1 MKYIV
6 RMRPIRPTHR
16 GLRMILLQQMLVLFI
31 YMLIGYFACKK
42 GKFDDIFSKKISW
55 LVVEVANNAMIIS
68 AAINSDGSIKGKDFI
83 TTLILAVAVYAVLMG
98 MATLLPLFCKFPARE
113 KGIYQI
119 ALVFNNIGFMG
130 YPIISAVYGSSALL
144 YAVLFSISFN
154 VLIYTY
160 GIRKVVSSEEGAEA
174 EKKKGSF
181 LNVGVLCGFLALF
194 LYIAQLPMPQFIK
207 STASGLSN
215 LTSPLSMMVIGISL
229 CKIPLR
235 KLFSDWKLLV
245 YCLAKLLVL
254 PIVGMLLI
262 NRIVDNQMLCHVC
275 MIILATPAASMVV
288 MLAEQYDG
296 NEELAARIVA
306 LSTLLSVIT
315 IPVVSAVVF

>member
-1 MKYIV
+1 
-6 RMRPIRPTHR
+6 
-16 GLRMILLQQMLVLFI
+16 MILLQQMMVLFL
-31 YMLIGYFACKK
+31 YMLIGYVACKK

-83 TTLILAVAVYAVLMG
+83 TTLILAICVYAVLMG
-98 MATLLPLFCKFPARE
+98 VAAFLPLVCKLSVQE

-119 ALVFNNIGFMG
+119 AIVFNNIGFMG
-130 YPIISAVYGSSALL
+130 YPIISAVYGTSALL
-144 YAVLFSISFN
+144 YAVLFSITFN

-160 GIRKVVSSEEGAEA
+160 GIRRVQSSKQDSEA
-174 EKKKGSF
+174 GDAKGSF
-181 LNVGVLCGFLALF
+181 FNVGVLCGFLALF
-194 LYIAQLPMPQFIK
+194 LYIAQIPMPQFVK
-207 STASGLSN
+207 TTASGLSN

-235 KLFSDWKLLV
+235 KLFSDIKLLIYSLVKLLV
-245 YCLAKLLVL
+245 I
-254 PIVGMLLI
+254 PIIGMFII
-262 NRIVDNQMLCHVC
+262 NRIVDNEMLCHVC

-306 LSTLLSVIT
+306 LSTLLSVMT
-315 IPVVSAVVF
+315 IPIVSAVVF

>member
-1 MKYIV
+1 
-6 RMRPIRPTHR
+6 
-16 GLRMILLQQMLVLFI
+16 MILLQQMMVLFL
-31 YMLIGYFACKK
+31 YMLIGYVACKK

-83 TTLILAVAVYAVLMG
+83 TTLILAICVYAVLMG
-98 MATLLPLFCKFPARE
+98 VAAFLPLVCKLSVQE

-119 ALVFNNIGFMG
+119 AIVFNNIGFMG
-130 YPIISAVYGSSALL
+130 YPIISAVYGTSALL
-144 YAVLFSISFN
+144 YAVLFSITFN

-160 GIRKVVSSEEGAEA
+160 GIRRVQSSKQDSEA
-174 EKKKGSF
+174 EDAKGSF
-181 LNVGVLCGFLALF
+181 FNVGVLCGFLALF
-194 LYIAQLPMPQFIK
+194 LYIAQIPMPQFVK
-207 STASGLSN
+207 TTASGLSN

-235 KLFSDWKLLV
+235 KLFSDIKLLIYSLVKLLV
-245 YCLAKLLVL
+245 I
-254 PIVGMLLI
+254 PIIGMFII
-262 NRIVDNQMLCHVC
+262 NRIVDNEMLCHVC

-306 LSTLLSVIT
+306 LSTLLSVMT
-315 IPVVSAVVF
+315 IPIVSAVVF

>member
-1 MKYIV
+1 
-6 RMRPIRPTHR
+6 
-16 GLRMILLQQMLVLFI
+16 MILLQQMMVLFL
-31 YMLIGYFACKK
+31 YMLIGYGACKK
-42 GKFDDIFSKKISW
+42 GKFDDVFSKKISW
-55 LVVEVANNAMIIS
+55 LVVEIANNAMIIS

-83 TTLILAVAVYAVLMG
+83 TTLLLAVGVYAVLLG
-98 MATLLPLFCKFPARE
+98 VAALLPLICRPSIQE

-144 YAVLFSISFN
+144 YAVLFSITFN

-160 GIRKVVSSEEGAEA
+160 GIQKVQSFGQDSET
-174 EKKKGSF
+174 EKAKGSF
-181 LNVGVLCGFLALF
+181 FNVGVLCGFLALF
-194 LYIAQLPMPQFIK
+194 LYIAQIPMPQFIK
-207 STASGLSN
+207 TTASGLSN

-235 KLFSDWKLLV
+235 KLFSDIKLLLYSLVKLLV
-245 YCLAKLLVL
+245 I
-254 PIVGMLLI
+254 PIVGMFII
-262 NRIVDNQMLCHVC
+262 NRIVDNEMLCHVC

-306 LSTLLSVIT
+306 LSTLLSVVT
-315 IPVVSAVVF
+315 IPLVSAVVF

>member
-1 MKYIV
+1 
-6 RMRPIRPTHR
+6 
-16 GLRMILLQQMLVLFI
+16 MILLQQMMVLFL
-31 YMLIGYFACKK
+31 YMLIGYGACKK
-42 GKFDDIFSKKISW
+42 GKFDDVFSKKISW
-55 LVVEVANNAMIIS
+55 LVVEIANNAMIIS

-83 TTLILAVAVYAVLMG
+83 TTLLLAVGVYAVLLG
-98 MATLLPLFCKFPARE
+98 VAALLPLICRPSIQE

-144 YAVLFSISFN
+144 YAVLFSITFN

-160 GIRKVVSSEEGAEA
+160 GIQKVQSFGQDSET
-174 EKKKGSF
+174 EKAKGSF
-181 LNVGVLCGFLALF
+181 FNVGVLCGFLALF
-194 LYIAQLPMPQFIK
+194 LYIAQIPMPQFIK
-207 STASGLSN
+207 TTASGLSN

-229 CKIPLR
+229 CKILLR
-235 KLFSDWKLLV
+235 KLFSDIKLLLYSLVKLLV
-245 YCLAKLLVL
+245 I
-254 PIVGMLLI
+254 PIVGMFII
-262 NRIVDNQMLCHVC
+262 NRIVDNKMLCHVC

-306 LSTLLSVIT
+306 LSTLLSVVT
-315 IPVVSAVVF
+315 IPLVSAVVF

>member
-1 MKYIV
+1 
-6 RMRPIRPTHR
+6 
-16 GLRMILLQQMLVLFI
+16 MILLQQMMVLFL
-31 YMLIGYFACKK
+31 YMLIGYLACKK
-42 GKFDDIFSKKISW
+42 GKFDDVFSKKISW
-55 LVVEVANNAMIIS
+55 LVVEIANNAMIIS

-83 TTLILAVAVYAVLMG
+83 TTLLLAIGVYAVLLG
-98 MATLLPLFCKFPARE
+98 VAALLPLICKPSIQE

-144 YAVLFSISFN
+144 YAVLFSITFN

-160 GIRKVVSSEEGAEA
+160 GVQKVQSSGSDSET
-174 EKKKGSF
+174 EKAKGSF
-181 LNVGVLCGFLALF
+181 FNVGVLCGFLALF
-194 LYIAQLPMPQFIK
+194 LYIAQIPMPQFVK
-207 STASGLSN
+207 TTASGLSN

-235 KLFSDWKLLV
+235 KLFSDIKLLLYSLV
-245 YCLAKLLVL
+245 KLLL
-254 PIVGMLLI
+254 IPIIGMFII
-262 NRIVDNQMLCHVC
+262 NRIVDNEMLCHVC

-306 LSTLLSVIT
+306 LSTLLSVVT
-315 IPVVSAVVF
+315 IPLVSAVVF

>member
-1 MKYIV
+1 
-6 RMRPIRPTHR
+6 
-16 GLRMILLQQMLVLFI
+16 MILLQQMMVLFL
-31 YMLIGYFACKK
+31 YMLIGYLACKK
-42 GKFDDIFSKKISW
+42 GKFDDVFSKKISW
-55 LVVEVANNAMIIS
+55 LVVEIANNAMIIS

-83 TTLILAVAVYAVLMG
+83 TTLLLAIGVYAVLLG
-98 MATLLPLFCKFPARE
+98 VAAILPLICRPSIQE

-144 YAVLFSISFN
+144 YAVLFSITFN

-160 GIRKVVSSEEGAEA
+160 GIQKVQSFGQDSET
-174 EKKKGSF
+174 EKAKGSF
-181 LNVGVLCGFLALF
+181 FNVGVLCGFLALF
-194 LYIAQLPMPQFIK
+194 LYIAQIPMPQFVK
-207 STASGLSN
+207 TTASGLSN

-235 KLFSDWKLLV
+235 KLFSDIKLLLYSLV
-245 YCLAKLLVL
+245 KLLL
-254 PIVGMLLI
+254 IPIIGMFII
-262 NRIVDNQMLCHVC
+262 NRIVDNEMLCHVC

-306 LSTLLSVIT
+306 LSTLLSVVT
-315 IPVVSAVVF
+315 IPLVSAVVF